1 MSENFDIK
9 DSVLYVKELC
19 CRKDGGIDGGR
30 ELKNISFSFGR
41 KGIHGILAPKHSGKS
56 LLMDILAGCE
66 NADSGEVLLCGVS
79 VSENAL
85 DCKKR
90 IGYVQKKNSFYPH
103 MTVVE
108 ILSLVGEARQVE
120 SSKLYRQIKEA
131 TELVG
136 IDEIKNRLVRNLTG
150 FEIIKLAIA
159 AALLGNPHVLLL
171 DEAVTPKMRADQ
183 RSELVGLIQMLG
195 RMKTVVIATDN
206 YKIAEELCNDV
217 LIISD
222 GQVLAKGSFE
232 SLEARLRESD
242 GSATLEGLYNSLA
255 LASDTK
261 NTIG

>member
-1 MSENFDIK
+1 
-9 DSVLYVKELC
+9 
-19 CRKDGGIDGGR
+19 
-30 ELKNISFSFGR
+30 
-41 KGIHGILAPKHSGKS
+41 
-56 LLMDILAGCE
+56 
-66 NADSGEVLLCGVS
+66 
-79 VSENAL
+79 
-85 DCKKR
+85 
-90 IGYVQKKNSFYPH
+90 